1 MSVNFDHWSHEFNYE
16 LNCISCRKTK
26 LDSKP
31 NVSSKLKSNFGKLLN
46 RKKKIV
52 HPIRL
57 GWLFF
62 ISSKIINR
70 NVSWFS
76 FRNKFKLNKKKSKF
90 SLNAQ
95 SPCAAAMSC
104 VKSKVIFIMTN
115 FSPDLKIINFVQIIF
130 FHFSKLL
137 HINGNN
143 IQREI
148 EYF

>member
-1 MSVNFDHWSHEFNYE
+1 MYHV
-16 LNCISCRKTK
+16 SC
-26 LDSKP
+26 
-31 NVSSKLKSNFGKLLN
+31 
-46 RKKKIV
+46 
-52 HPIRL
+52 
-57 GWLFF
+57 
-62 ISSKIINR
+62 
-70 NVSWFS
+70 FS

-90 SLNAQ
+90 SLNAR

-115 FSPDLKIINFVQIIF
+115 FSPDLKIINFVHFF